1 MSNTPIGRIKFKHE
15 GVNYSVV
22 TIWQGDKGISISLD
36 KNSEKY
42 PAMNPIAVFKK
53 WANGEGFLNYF
64 PADAP
69 QKQRQTIDG
78 PRVHDDDPFGDDGS
92 VPF

>member
-1 MSNTPIGRIKFKHE
+1 MSNTPIGRVKFKVD

-36 KNSEKY
+36 KNTEKY
-42 PAMNPIAVFKK
+42 PAMNPLTVFKK

-64 PADAP
+64 PAERRRP
-69 QKQRQTIDG
+69 QTVNG
-78 PRVHDDDPFGDDGS
+78 PRAPEPDPFADDDIPFR
-92 VPF
+92 